1 LISFTGLFLLWFTR
15 KQKTGKILVSV
26 GICLILLL
34 SSGFI
39 ANPLLRSLEIKYAPY
54 HVQLSNEVCISDE
67 GYPIG
72 FVIVLAGGHVSD
84 QRLPVTS
91 QLSGN
96 SLVRLIEGVR
106 IYRKCPGSK
115 LVLSGGGVFDTI
127 SSAEIMADIAREL
140 GVNQDDIIT
149 ESVSKDTKDEAIL
162 IKPIVNNNHFI
173 LVTSASHMPR
183 SMAMFRKLGMNPVAA
198 PTSYLSMGRSG
209 LNPTCFFP
217 KTSNLI
223 KSERVFYEYLGVIWA
238 KLRGQ
243 V

>member
-1 LISFTGLFLLWFTR
+1 LLWFTR

-39 ANPLLRSLEIKYAPY
+39 ADPLLRSLENKYTPY
-54 HVQLSNEVCISDE
+54 HVQLTNEVCISDE

-91 QLSGN
+91 QLGGD
-96 SLVRLIEGVR
+96 SLIRLIEGVR

-115 LVLSGGGVFDTI
+115 LVLSGGSVFDPI
-127 SSAEIMADIAREL
+127 PSSEIMADIAGEL

-149 ESVSKDTKDEAIL
+149 ESISKDTKDEAIL

-173 LVTSASHMPR
+173 LVTAASHMPR

-198 PTSYLSMGRSG
+198 PTSHLSMGRSV

-217 KTSNLI
+217 KSSNLM